1 MKQLKFLMS
10 VCLIAFLTVMVT
22 LLSSCGAR
30 LNPTNNNGDAVES
43 GTTLTVEQQQ
53 AVIDP
58 SFINA
63 EQAFGYYQDLAE
75 DWRLDSIIM
84 NMPERTFLNVVS
96 VCEQNYTKFKRRDI
110 VHEYMKN
117 RQVYDALPVNNA
129 PSAKANSAPEGPS
142 GTGEVLVSS
151 EHRDTIINGEKH
163 RIDKQLVKYE

>member
-10 VCLIAFLTVMVT
+10 VCLIAFLAVMVT

-53 AVIDP
+53 AIVDP
-58 SFINA
+58 LFINA
-63 EQAFGYYQDLAE
+63 EQAFGYYQDLSE

-110 VHEYMKN
+110 VHEYMNN
-117 RQVYDALPVNNA
+117 RKLYDALPNNNA
-129 PSAKANSAPEGPS
+129 ASPTSAPEGPS

>member
-22 LLSSCGAR
+22 LLSSCGAK
-30 LNPTNNNGDAVES
+30 LNPTNNNGDAVEP

-53 AVIDP
+53 AIVDP
-58 SFINA
+58 LFINA
-63 EQAFGYYQDLAE
+63 EQAFGYYQDLTE

-110 VHEYMKN
+110 VHEYMNN
-117 RQVYDALPVNNA
+117 RKLYDALPNNNTT
-129 PSAKANSAPEGPS
+129 SSTSAPEEPS